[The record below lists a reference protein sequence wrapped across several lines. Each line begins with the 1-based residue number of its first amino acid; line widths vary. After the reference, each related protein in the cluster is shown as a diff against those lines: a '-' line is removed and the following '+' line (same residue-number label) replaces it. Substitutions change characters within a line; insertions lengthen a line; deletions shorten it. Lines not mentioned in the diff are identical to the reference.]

1 MLLETNKE
9 KVCMNQVIG
18 QKREIFTI
26 EEDIIVNDIK
36 PDILNTM
43 NTSGTVCVYKKEVQD
58 GKVKLDGCVNV
69 YIMYLTDDE
78 NGSVRSLNT
87 VLDFTQIV
95 DMENCRSGM
104 LLDSEINI
112 KSIDCKIINS
122 RKLNIKAILDLNT
135 KVYSNEEIELI
146 KDINSIEDIQVL
158 NKNFE
163 LNSLIGMGETK
174 SSIKDTFT
182 LDSVD
187 NLAEILSVK
196 VNIINKET
204 KTSYN
209 KVLAKADANCKIMY
223 LTEDNRVNIIEE
235 KIPVMGFID
244 MPNVS
249 DGNTCD
255 TKYKL
260 CNLIVKPNTTEEHS
274 IYIEME
280 FELTCFTYE
289 KKCINIIEDLYSPTK
304 QLSFTQKKINTT
316 MKNDTMNEI
325 CSIKEELSIP
335 EIKDNKIYDVEVI
348 PVIQTTKIQNS
359 KIVYEGETV
368 IKVIFESSNA
378 NRIDVKTIKL
388 PLNFTMNAND
398 VENGANIETSIEIK
412 NQNFVILQGGYVNS
426 LIDLEFKANIENSQ
440 TLSIINEIVEE
451 EKRMEN
457 EYSVIIYFV
466 KDKDTLWNIA
476 KQFRTTIEDIE
487 RINNIEDVNKIYPG
501 MKLFIPKYVR
511 KMPA

>member
-9 KVCMNQVIG
+9 KICMSQIIG
-18 QKREIFTI
+18 QKKDVFTV

-36 PDILNTM
+36 PDILNII
-43 NTSGTVCVYKKEVQD
+43 NASGTVCVYKKEVQD

-69 YIMYLTDDE
+69 YIMYLADDE
-78 NGSVRSLNT
+78 NGNVRSLNT
-87 VLDFTQIV
+87 VLDFTQTV
-95 DMENCRSGM
+95 DMDSCRGGM
-104 LLDSEINI
+104 QLDSEINI
-112 KSIDCKIINS
+112 KSIDCKVINS
-122 RKLNIKAILDLNT
+122 RKLNIKAILDLNI
-135 KVYSNEEIELI
+135 KVLSNEEIEI
-146 KDINSIEDIQVL
+146 INDVNNIEDIQIL
-158 NKNFE
+158 NKNLE
-163 LNSLIGMGETK
+163 MNSLIGTGETK
-174 SSIKDTFT
+174 SIVKDTIT

-196 VNIINKET
+196 INIINTET

-209 KVLAKADANCKIMY
+209 KVLAKSDANCKIMY
-223 LTEDNRVNIIEE
+223 LTEDNRIKTMEE
-235 KIPVMGFID
+235 NIPVMGFID

-249 DGNTCD
+249 DSNVCD

-260 CNLIVKPNTTEEHS
+260 CNLILKPNNAEEHS

-316 MKNDTMNEI
+316 MKNDAMKEI

-335 EIKDNKIYDVEVI
+335 EIKDNKIYDVEVMPI
-348 PVIQTTKIQNS
+348 IQKTKVQNN
-359 KIVYEGETV
+359 KISYEGETI
-368 IKVIFESSNA
+368 IKVFFESSNT
-378 NRIDVKTIKL
+378 NRLDVKTVKL
-388 PLNFTMNAND
+388 PLNFIMNANNVNED
-398 VENGANIETSIEIK
+398 TNIETNIEIK
-412 NQNFVILQGGYVNS
+412 NQNFVVLQGGYVNS

-440 TLSIINEIVEE
+440 TLSIINEIEEE
-451 EKRMEN
+451 EKRVIN

-466 KDKDTLWNIA
+466 KEKDTLWNIA
-476 KQFRTTIEDIE
+476 KQFKTTIEDIVK
-487 RINNIEDVNKIYPG
+487 INNIEDANKIYPG

-511 KMPA
+511 KIPA